1 MEQGQIVRVLR
12 LMKYMTNNDT
22 YTVYDLAKKMKT
34 TYRTIYRYIETFKG
48 AGFSVTKQS
57 TGIYSLDSI
66 DKSIVDLS
74 KLVMFSEEEGRIVN
88 SLIDSLDN
96 TNSLKRDLK
105 RKLSSIYKSTSL
117 GEFVGNKS
125 TAKHVENLG
134 EAIEK
139 KQAVILHDYQS
150 PHSKTKRNRLVEP
163 YDFTSNFVDVWCYD
177 CEDNKNKT
185 FKIARIGEV
194 EILEQPWAFE
204 NMHEKDDVDIFRMTG
219 ERKIPVTLQLG
230 IHAKNL
236 LLEEYPLA
244 YKDILK
250 GKNGEVLLR
259 TKVSDLAGV
268 GRFVIGM
275 AHDIKIIK
283 SPQLVKYLTDY
294 DNQAVGRLLGK

>member
-1 MEQGQIVRVLR
+1 MEQGQIVRVLK
-12 LMKYMTNNDT
+12 LMKYMTKNET
-22 YTVYDLAKKMKT
+22 YTVYDLARKMDT
-34 TYRTIYRYIETFKG
+34 TYRSIYRYIETFKD

-57 TGIYSLDSI
+57 TGVYSLDSI

-88 SLIDSLDN
+88 SLIDSLH
-96 TNSLKRDLK
+96 NSNALKRDLK
-105 RKLSSIYKSTSL
+105 RKLSSIYKSTAL
-117 GEFVGNKS
+117 GEFVSNKS

-139 KQAVILHDYQS
+139 KQVAVLHDYQS
-150 PHSKTKRNRLVEP
+150 PHSKTSRDRLVEP
-163 YDFTSNFVDVWCYD
+163 FDFTSNLVDVWCYD
-177 CEDNKNKT
+177 REDNKNKI

-194 EILEQPWAFE
+194 EILDQPWNFE
-204 NMHEKDDVDIFRMTG
+204 NMHEKDEVDIFRMPG

-230 IHAKNL
+230 IQAKNL

-244 YKDILK
+244 YKDIVK
-250 GKNGEVLLR
+250 GKNGEVILK
-259 TKVSDLAGV
+259 TMVSNLAGV
-268 GRFVIGM
+268 GRFVMGL

-283 SPQLVKYLTDY
+283 SPQLVQYLTDY